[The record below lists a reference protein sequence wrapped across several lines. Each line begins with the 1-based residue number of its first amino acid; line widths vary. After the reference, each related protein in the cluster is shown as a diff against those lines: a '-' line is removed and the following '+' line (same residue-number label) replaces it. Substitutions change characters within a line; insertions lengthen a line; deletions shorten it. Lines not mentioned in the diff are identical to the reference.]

1 LFMYKPIKSIMSS
14 TRKYNSKGQV
24 IEVLDIDEV
33 QNPCDPQDLCELQ
46 IETRGPFQ
54 SPKPVSPKR
63 VVSPNK
69 AEIITTERE
78 QEILAWCDA
87 YLELKKRGI
96 SIYNF

>member
-1 LFMYKPIKSIMSS
+1 MSS

-33 QNPCDPQDLCELQ
+33 QNLCKPQ

-54 SPKPVSPKR
+54 SPRPVSPK
-63 VVSPNK
+63 K
-69 AEIITTERE
+69 AEIITRNFEERE
-78 QEILAWCDA
+78 QEILAWCEA

>member
-1 LFMYKPIKSIMSS
+1 MSS

-33 QNPCDPQDLCELQ
+33 QNPCEPQHLCEPQHPCELQ

-54 SPKPVSPKR
+54 SPRPVSPKK
-63 VVSPNK
+63 V
-69 AEIITTERE
+69 EITTRERE
-78 QEILAWCDA
+78 QEILAWCEA